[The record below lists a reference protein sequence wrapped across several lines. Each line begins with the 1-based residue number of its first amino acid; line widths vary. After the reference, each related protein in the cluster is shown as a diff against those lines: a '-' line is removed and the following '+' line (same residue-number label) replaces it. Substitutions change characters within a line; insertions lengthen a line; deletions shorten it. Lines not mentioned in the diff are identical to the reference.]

1 MDFFI
6 ILDLGKMNHSK
17 IMQFSLSCK
26 LDVGGRKYI
35 SLKKTKIALNT
46 KGNFHIN
53 AKSIWSYEFPYI
65 LDSPPSIAITCPETY
80 PFSSLKR

>member
-17 IMQFSLSCK
+17 IMQFCLSWK

-53 AKSIWSYEFPYI
+53 AKAFG
-65 LDSPPSIAITCPETY
+65 LMNFRTY
-80 PFSSLKR
+80 

>member
-17 IMQFSLSCK
+17 IMQFCLSWK

-35 SLKKTKIALNT
+35 SLKKQKL
-46 KGNFHIN
+46 
-53 AKSIWSYEFPYI
+53 
-65 LDSPPSIAITCPETY
+65 PSILKAIFT
-80 PFSSLKR
+80 